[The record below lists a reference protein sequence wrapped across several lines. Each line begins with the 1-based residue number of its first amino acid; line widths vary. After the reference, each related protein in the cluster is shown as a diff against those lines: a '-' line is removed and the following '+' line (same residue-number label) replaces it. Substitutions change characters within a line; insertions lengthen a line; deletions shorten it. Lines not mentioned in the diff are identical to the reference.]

1 MASPIIYP
9 INKLLECSSYR
20 AKPGLPEEVPVLI
33 EQQKP
38 AKEFGKRAYCL
49 TCWNTLQLPQ
59 RDFCFFVEGS
69 LQGWRAG
76 TREGKMRGIEE
87 CESYKGQ
94 IKRFKKI

>member
-9 INKLLECSSYR
+9 INELLECSSYR

-38 AKEFGKRAYCL
+38 AKKFGKRAYCL

-59 RDFCFFVEGS
+59 RDFVS
-69 LQGWRAG
+69 LLKGACKGGGQVLG
-76 TREGKMRGIEE
+76 EGKMRGIGV
-87 CESYKGQ
+87 YNVKAT
-94 IKRFKKI
+94 KNK